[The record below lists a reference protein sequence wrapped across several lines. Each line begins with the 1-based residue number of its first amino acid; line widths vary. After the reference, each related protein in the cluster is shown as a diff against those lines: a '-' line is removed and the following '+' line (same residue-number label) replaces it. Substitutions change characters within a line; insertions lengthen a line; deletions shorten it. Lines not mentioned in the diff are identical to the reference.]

1 MNGRSLSF
9 FVAFLAVETVIS
21 QTNGDWDNPGSASH
35 QTECRS
41 LGLDGR
47 LALVTGGA
55 SGIGRSVC
63 MVLARE
69 GATVVVADRNRT
81 GSDETIQMLQASYEG
96 DHRAIYVDVSNPT
109 AVSKLFEEIE
119 SSFPGRNIS
128 VVVNSAGIPGVV
140 APIEEISDAEFD
152 DVILT
157 NLRGTFLIDRASV
170 RHMLSNNV
178 TDGAIVNIA
187 SSLADTGF
195 ATLPVY
201 SASKGGVVSLTKAVA
216 LEVASKGI
224 RVNAMLPG
232 PVDTPFYANFSAE
245 LVAKVAQSS
254 PLKRMARPEEISET
268 IGFMC
273 SPKSSFMTGAAV
285 ELMTDCAAAE
295 TVLSSSKRQ
304 KNRSCL
310 IRS

>member
-1 MNGRSLSF
+1 
-9 FVAFLAVETVIS
+9 
-21 QTNGDWDNPGSASH
+21 
-35 QTECRS
+35 
-41 LGLDGR
+41 
-47 LALVTGGA
+47 
-55 SGIGRSVC
+55 

-81 GSDETIQMLQASYEG
+81 GSNETIQTLQASYKG
-96 DHRAIYVDVSNPT
+96 DHRAIYVDVSNPS
-109 AVSKLFEEIE
+109 AVSKLFEEME

-140 APIEEISDAEFD
+140 APIEEMNDAEFD
-152 DVILT
+152 DVLHT
-157 NLRGTFLIDRASV
+157 QGTFLIDRALL

-195 ATLPVY
+195 AKLPVY

-224 RVNAMLPG
+224 RVNAILPG

-254 PLKRMARPEEISET
+254 PLKRIWHGLRKYPRRLGS
-268 IGFMC
+268 
-273 SPKSSFMTGAAV
+273 
-285 ELMTDCAAAE
+285 CAAPRA
-295 TVLSSSKRQ
+295 VS
-304 KNRSCL
+304 
-310 IRS
+310 